1 MRICDECDDK
11 IIYDKYMKLE
21 SKAEEALLMQEMII
35 QGKHDELTDL
45 VMSKKVKIEVLNAKK
60 KEL

>member
-1 MRICDECDDK
+1 
-11 IIYDKYMKLE
+11 MKLE

-35 QGKHDELTDL
+35 QGKHEELTDL

>member
-35 QGKHDELTDL
+35 QGKHEELTDL